1 LSTEVTVVLDERDA
15 LWLAGKL
22 DAELGGITD
31 QQLQLL
37 AQSNVTANRSA
48 QPDYQ
53 ILNKRATRIARI
65 ANALF
70 ESAGHL

>member
-37 AQSNVTANRSA
+37 AQSNVTANRSS